1 MSLSSTSPTPWWN
14 LLCQGSFVVT
24 PCKPMT
30 TKPLPPIN
38 TLEDGRLSIELPN
51 ACYVFAPGA
60 LKLAQRI
67 QKKFK

>member
-1 MSLSSTSPTPWWN
+1 M
-14 LLCQGSFVVT
+14 
-24 PCKPMT
+24 KP
-30 TKPLPPIN
+30 KSLPPIN

-51 ACYVFAPGA
+51 ACYVFNPGA

>member
-1 MSLSSTSPTPWWN
+1 M
-14 LLCQGSFVVT
+14 
-24 PCKPMT
+24 KP
-30 TKPLPPIN
+30 KSLPPIN

-51 ACYVFAPGA
+51 ACYVFAPEY

>member
-1 MSLSSTSPTPWWN
+1 MTLCPAGATGGAFFMPT
-14 LLCQGSFVVT
+14 Q
-24 PCKPMT
+24 CKPMT

-51 ACYVFAPGA
+51 ACYVFAPEH

>member
-1 MSLSSTSPTPWWN
+1 MPS
-14 LLCQGSFVVT
+14 Q
-24 PCKPMT
+24 CKPMT
-30 TKPLPPIN
+30 AKPLPPIN

-51 ACYVFAPGA
+51 ACYVFAPGH